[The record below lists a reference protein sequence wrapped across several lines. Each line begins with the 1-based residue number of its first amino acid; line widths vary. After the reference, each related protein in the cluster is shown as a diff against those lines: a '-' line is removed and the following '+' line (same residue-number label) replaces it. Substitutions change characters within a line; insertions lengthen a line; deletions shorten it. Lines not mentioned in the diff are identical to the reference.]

1 MSTAAEEIPGLNT
14 EGRKEEYKL
23 TKEQEL
29 RFEVEGRE
37 PVLLRLRSGLAE
49 VFGTELMKSR
59 TYSFGPGSKIAV
71 FTWHGCVIE
80 LEGAI
85 DAAYVAKETPMTFY
99 LNIHGLLEQLRES
112 ADSVGQRGP
121 VVLVAGPSDV
131 GKSTLTRILLNYSV
145 RRQRTPLL
153 VDFDVG
159 QGFLSVPGTIGM
171 SVIERVAEAE
181 SSFSQAAPLIYSF
194 GGLSPS
200 SNIDLYNLLI
210 DRAARSMLAKFE
222 ADRKVES
229 AGAIINTCGWVTGS
243 GYTSLKEIAKKFE
256 ASVVLVLDQERVYNW
271 LLRDLPKF
279 VQIVFVPKS
288 GGVVVRS
295 KEHRTEARN
304 SRIRNYFY
312 GSPEGSTSDES
323 QYYPHSFDI
332 PFSQLKIFKIGSPA
346 VPSSCLPLGMQ
357 VEGSHTKLAPITSIK
372 QLTKHQLL
380 ALTTCPIADRANALQ
395 YSVQGFICI
404 TNIDFERSMLTV
416 LSPQPRPLPTEF
428 VYFSTDIQYLDAS

>member
-1 MSTAAEEIPGLNT
+1 MAEAVDIPGLGA

-23 TKEQEL
+23 LKEQEL
-29 RFEVEGRE
+29 RFEVEGKE

-49 VFGTELMKSR
+49 VFGTELMKGR
-59 TYSFGPGSKIAV
+59 TYTFGPGSKIAV

-80 LEGAI
+80 LEGTI

-99 LNIHGLLEQLRES
+99 LNIHGLLEQMRDTAET
-112 ADSVGQRGP
+112 VGNRGP
-121 VVLVAGPSDV
+121 VVLIAGPTDV
-131 GKSTLTRILLNYSV
+131 GKSTLARILLNYAV

-159 QGFLSVPGTIGM
+159 QGFFSVPGTVGM

-181 SSFSQAAPLIYSF
+181 TGFSQSAPLIYPF

-200 SNIDLYNLLI
+200 SNIVLYNMLI
-210 DRAARSMLAKFE
+210 ERVAKSMTAKFE
-222 ADRKVES
+222 ADRKVDS
-229 AGAIINTCGWVTGS
+229 SGTIISTCGWVTGS
-243 GYTSLKEIAKKFE
+243 GYKSLLTIAKEFE
-256 ASVVLVLDQERVYNW
+256 ANVVLVLDQERVYNW

-279 VQIVFVPKS
+279 VQVVFVPKS

-295 KEHRTEARN
+295 KEYRAESRN

-312 GSPEGSTSDES
+312 GSAEGNKNEES
-323 QYYPHSFDI
+323 QFYPHSFDV
-332 PFSQLKIFKIGSPA
+332 PFNQLKIFKIGSPP
-346 VPSSCLPLGMQ
+346 VPSSCLPIGMQ
-357 VEGSHTKLAPITSIK
+357 VNDSQTKITPITSVN

-380 ALTTCPIADRANALQ
+380 ALSTCPVSDKNNALQ
-395 YSVQGFICI
+395 YNVQGFICV
-404 TNIDFERSMLTV
+404 TNIDPERGMLTV

-428 VYFSTDIQYLDAS
+428 VYLSTEVQYLDAS